1 MNAGLA
7 KIEAAI
13 YLLIGHLWLL
23 LEGGWSGVIVALT
36 FFALSFLT
44 VIGARKPKHTVEVN
58 VSPEHIERIAE
69 SMRRRNDTLP

>member
-23 LEGGWSGVIVALT
+23 LEDGWAGVLVGLI
-36 FFALSFLT
+36 FFALSFVTLMESR
-44 VIGARKPKHTVEVN
+44 ARKTTVEGVD
-58 VSPEHIERIAE
+58 PEAIQRIAE
-69 SMRRRNDTLP
+69 SVRRRNDTPS